1 MMSDYIAEMV
11 NDGME
16 EFFVEFLGPNEGM
29 GSDTQSR
36 FDPSDF

>member
-16 EFFVEFLGPNEGM
+16 FFVEFRGPNEGM